1 MQSNNPLPP
10 VWTLEDLTRDAQA
23 SLEAFVS
30 RRLGESAD
38 RFPSHAKERRGHL
51 GRLIRLLARFDPDN
65 PDRGLLHAILF
76 DEDLLAALRYVAAP
90 PVSEDDLMVLVTR
103 RPIRLSRRLIEQEP
117 QLLDETIKL
126 ICSLADTTRFPW
138 LKTGRRPRP
147 SELKLSIRATVAMH
161 AFQRLQTE
169 RRAYGRRVEAM
180 LAEKL
185 VSIGFQKVK
194 AANKGRITAPVHFP
208 RSREF
213 YGECAVYGRK
223 TDLFVGLADG
233 RVAAVEAKDSSSVVN
248 SVKRVLNDTAAK
260 AKHWDRH
267 AGMTIVPIVPIALL
281 SGVFGVSDLER
292 AQASGLFLIW
302 VHGMSAIEDW
312 FRLVGD

>member
-10 VWTLEDLTRDAQA
+10 FWTLEQLARDAQA

-38 RFPSHAKERRGHL
+38 RFPSHVTERRKHL
-51 GRLIRLLARFDPDN
+51 GKLIRLLSTFDAEH
-65 PDRGLLHAILF
+65 PDRDVLDTIIF
-76 DEDLLAALRYVAAP
+76 DDNLLAALRYVAAP

-103 RPIRLSRRLIEQEP
+103 RPIRLSRRLIEHEP
-117 QLLDETIKL
+117 QLLDDTMKL

-138 LKTGRRPRP
+138 LKAGRRPRG
-147 SELKLSIRATVAMH
+147 SELKLAIRATAAMH

-169 RRAYGRRVEAM
+169 RRGYGKRVEATF
-180 LAEKL
+180 AERL
-185 VSIGFQKVK
+185 VSMGFARVK
-194 AANKGRITAPVHFP
+194 TPNRGRITAPVHFP
-208 RSREF
+208 RLHEF
-213 YGECAVYGRK
+213 YGECTVYGRK

-260 AKHWDRH
+260 AEHWQRH
-267 AGMTIVPIVPIALL
+267 AGMTIVPIALL
-281 SGVFGVSDLER
+281 SGVFGVGDLER

-302 VHGMSAIEDW
+302 LHDLSAFENWLRAVDT
-312 FRLVGD
+312 